1 MSSVNIIPQ
10 IPQEPP
16 PGAGFAIP
24 RGSLLQAIRGP
35 LMMIS
40 LGVLL
45 AGDSMGGY
53 SLRHTWPVLLI
64 IYGLLRLF
72 ERMEG
77 TPSANN
83 S

>member
-1 MSSVNIIPQ
+1 MSTVNIPQ

-16 PGAGFAIP
+16 PGAGFAM
-24 RGSLLQAIRGP
+24 RTGTLMQAIRGP
-35 LMMIS
+35 LMMIT
-40 LGVLL
+40 LGGLL
-45 AGDSMGGY
+45 ALDSMGGY
-53 SLRHTWPVLLI
+53 ALRHTWPVLLI

-77 TPSANN
+77 TPSGYN